1 MSKNQISPAAFGTV
15 SCVLMILSRAL
26 LLFPGSTP
34 QLLNYIIV
42 VITLCLCVHFVR
54 GTAHVF
60 REKLWRNSSLLI
72 LICMPVFNLIVTA
85 LELIAPESALLS
97 SRLTLVVLIAFS
109 VPAFFCYYFF
119 YIARCFHRERG
130 LLRAVI
136 ALDAVGAVYLAL
148 RQCDLV
154 VFPLIEAGRTY
165 EILPFLKNAAVF
177 PPSSRCLFI
186 CFLSFVFSFCKKR
199 SNGLPKRGLSLPGP
213 KILIIKIR
221 KPS

>member
-177 PPSSRCLFI
+177 SSKLSVLVYLLSVV
-186 CFLSFVFSFCKKR
+186 CFFFLQKALKR
-199 SNGLPKRGLSLPGP
+199 LTEAGPISPGTENFNN
-213 KILIIKIR
+213 
-221 KPS
+221 